1 MRCCGISFEILFDRT
16 PVIMTSSRTGLTMLD
31 NPNAIPVAPASVAG
45 KVKEY
50 PIIIKSGAQG
60 VNP

>member
-1 MRCCGISFEILFDRT
+1 
-16 PVIMTSSRTGLTMLD
+16 MTSSRTGLTMLD

-50 PIIIKSGAQG
+50 PIIINSGALG
-60 VNP
+60 VKP